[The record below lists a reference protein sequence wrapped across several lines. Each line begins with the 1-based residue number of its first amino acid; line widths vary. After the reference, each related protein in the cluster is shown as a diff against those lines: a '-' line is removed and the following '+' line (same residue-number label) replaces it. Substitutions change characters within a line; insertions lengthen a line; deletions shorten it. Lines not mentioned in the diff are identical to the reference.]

1 VLIDGEPRDSVD
13 ANDRGLHYGDGL
25 FETVA
30 VRDAGPLLW
39 AEHMQRLDEGCRRLG
54 MAAPDPETLGR
65 EAARAIGDRRRGVL
79 KIILTRGAGGRGY
92 RPAANAV
99 CTRIFAFYPEPDHE
113 PGNWRQGVQVR
124 LCRTRL
130 GLNPSLAGMK
140 HLNRLEQVLARA
152 EWNDESVAEGLMLDP
167 AGNLVEGTMS
177 NLFLVVGGGLLT
189 PALEHAGVAGVMRR
203 KVLEIADELGIPRE
217 IGQVSLERL
226 EQADALFLTNSLIG
240 IWPVRR
246 LEQRRLAIE
255 AIPVRLREL
264 VAPHALAPAPGH
276 G

>member
-30 VRDAGPLLW
+30 VRDAEPLLW
-39 AEHMQRLDEGCRRLG
+39 AEHLQRLDEGCRRLG
-54 MAAPDPETLGR
+54 MAAPDPVTLGR
-65 EAARAIGDRRRGVL
+65 EAARAIGDRPRGVL
-79 KIILTRGAGGRGY
+79 KIILTRGTGGRGY

-99 CTRIFAFYPEPDHE
+99 CTRIFALYPEPDHE

-152 EWNDESVAEGLMLDP
+152 EWSDESVAEGLMLDP

-226 EQADALFLTNSLIG
+226 DQADALFLTNSLIG

-246 LEQRRLAIE
+246 LEQRPLAIE
-255 AIPVRLREL
+255 PIPTRLREL